1 MGLWIKICGIT
12 RPEDAIAVERSGA
25 DALGLIFSSRSSR
38 TVSPERAAL
47 IVAPLSE
54 HLEKVAVFTE
64 PDWDR
69 IEEVVERL
77 GIDLIQWHGG
87 PLSRDEDAKL
97 GSFGVPWMHA
107 IRWDG
112 RSPLETPHTA
122 LRLLVE
128 GRSAKGLG
136 GTGEGWSYGALR
148 EVEWPLPVVLSGGLS
163 PEGVAI
169 ALNSI
174 CSPGN
179 PDGRR
184 LFGVDVSSGVESRPG
199 VKDEIRMN
207 AFVKNVR
214 EWEALL

>member
-1 MGLWIKICGIT
+1 
-12 RPEDAIAVERSGA
+12 
-25 DALGLIFSSRSSR
+25 
-38 TVSPERAAL
+38 
-47 IVAPLSE
+47 
-54 HLEKVAVFTE
+54 
-64 PDWDR
+64 
-69 IEEVVERL
+69 
-77 GIDLIQWHGG
+77 
-87 PLSRDEDAKL
+87 
-97 GSFGVPWMHA
+97 
-107 IRWDG
+107 
-112 RSPLETPHTA
+112 
-122 LRLLVE
+122 
-128 GRSAKGLG
+128 
-136 GTGEGWSYGALR
+136 LR

-207 AFVKNVR
+207 TFVKNVR

>member
-1 MGLWIKICGIT
+1 M
-12 RPEDAIAVERSGA
+12 ERSGA

-38 TVSPERAAL
+38 TVSLERAAL

-184 LFGVDVSSGVESRPG
+184 LFGVDVSSSVESRPG